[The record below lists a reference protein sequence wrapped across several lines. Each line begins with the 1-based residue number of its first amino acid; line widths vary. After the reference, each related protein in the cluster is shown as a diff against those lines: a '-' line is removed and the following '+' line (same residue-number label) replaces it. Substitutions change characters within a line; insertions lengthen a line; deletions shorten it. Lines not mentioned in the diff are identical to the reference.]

1 MAGSILGDPLIF
13 VVDFLLG
20 LVVLIFMLRLL
31 FQLARADYN
40 NPVSQFIVTVTNPL
54 LRPLR
59 RFIPGWGGIDWSSVI
74 VIVAIQA
81 ITVVLLVLLQK
92 GFGVSFTASEL
103 FVVTLHKLVSLLFN
117 IYIFSII
124 ILIILSWVAPGVYN
138 PIAAL
143 LASLTEPLM
152 RPARRYIPPMGG
164 FDFSPMAVLLVLYVL
179 QMIVLRL
186 IERIPL

>member
-13 VVDFLLG
+13 IVDFLLG
-20 LVVLIFMLRLL
+20 LVVLVFLLRLL

-81 ITVVLLVLLQK
+81 LTVIIVALLQQ
-92 GFGVSFTASEL
+92 GFELNFTASAL
-103 FVVTLHKLVSLLFN
+103 ILTTVYKLVSLLFN
-117 IYIFSII
+117 VYIFSII

-143 LASLTEPLM
+143 LSSLTEPLM
-152 RPARRYIPPMGG
+152 RPARRFIPAIGG
-164 FDFSPMAVLLVLYVL
+164 LDFSAMGVLLVLYVL

-186 IERIPL
+186 ILSI